1 MVVGRWPTTTLCSML
16 LPFALSCPQIVY
28 SRILRQLTMKSLVD
42 HPVVGDASA
51 NCVNKVEVDH
61 FSVTADLAMT
71 VIVRA

>member
-1 MVVGRWPTTTLCSML
+1 
-16 LPFALSCPQIVY
+16 
-28 SRILRQLTMKSLVD
+28 MKSLVD